1 MVTQNQDGLVRVP
14 VATQNTEDPT
24 IRLHFLGI
32 ELDVYISKNSKVGL
46 SQDKLRY
53 LQDEI
58 MN

>member
-1 MVTQNQDGLVRVP
+1 MP
-14 VATQNTEDPT
+14 VATHNTEDPT

-32 ELDVYISKNSKVGL
+32 ELDAYISKNSKVGL